1 MPESGSNLLAALTKP
16 GNTTGAAAA
25 LFAGVATAE
34 LLEQPKRVRKL
45 LASPDLSDG
54 DLTALALY
62 LIRRQEESAARDCL
76 LACLLERMAE
86 RKIAHVKL
94 VQFAA
99 HVLAAAPPSPLQTAA
114 LDYMRSAGRQNEFY
128 PMWVAREFNEEN
140 YTAFCRRS
148 GEPEAPPPPADWRD
162 WEERGWWRVEQ
173 DWPIAGLFFE
183 LANADEEVNNRL
195 RRLQNPLIPAA
206 QTLQYFLLHR
216 LWRAAATT
224 LARVC
229 AIGDLIREIR
239 NVPGL
244 EPLRDR
250 ALLVFRNHWRLLPMG
265 ELAEVAAEVYLD
277 LCDLQRE
284 FEPDSDKLPPLL
296 EGLDIDH
303 LEKIRRPDNDPAQII
318 LRIRKDAA
326 PASPGGRTSAAE

>member
-1 MPESGSNLLAALTKP
+1 MPEPGPSLLAELAKP
-16 GNTTGAAAA
+16 RNTTGAIAA
-25 LFAGVATAE
+25 LFAGVAAAE

-54 DLTALALY
+54 DLTGLALF
-62 LIRRQEESAARDCL
+62 LVRWQAESAARDCL
-76 LACLLERMAE
+76 LTCLFECMTE

-94 VQFAA
+94 VQFGAR
-99 HVLAAAPPSPLQTAA
+99 VLAAAPPSPLQTAA
-114 LDYMRSAGRQNEFY
+114 LEYMRTAGRQNEFCA
-128 PMWVAREFNEEN
+128 MWVAREFSEDN
-140 YTAFCRRS
+140 YAAFCRRS
-148 GEPEAPPPPADWRD
+148 GAPEAPPPPANWRE
-162 WEERGWWRVEQ
+162 WEEHGWWRVEE

-183 LANADEEVNNRL
+183 LENAEEEVNNRL

-216 LWRAAATT
+216 LWRATATT

-250 ALLVFRNHWRLLPMG
+250 ALLVFRNHWRLLAMG

-284 FEPDSDKLPPLL
+284 FEPDSGKLPPLL
-296 EGLDIDH
+296 EGLDIAH
-303 LEKIRRPDNDPAQII
+303 LEKIRRPGNDPAQII
-318 LRIRKDAA
+318 LRIRKDAS
-326 PASPGGRTSAAE
+326 PSSPGGQTSAAE